1 MTTIDP
7 NATTATTEA
16 AVKAPKVK
24 KEKPVKEPRPQ
35 AEERNGVRRPLDATG
50 IVGRV
55 WAIAEAISEAMK
67 APAPRAAVSEQ
78 AQAEG
83 LNVSTI
89 NTQYAK
95 WRAFHGLTGTIVAA
109 KEPKAPKAPKEPK
122 AKKEKA
128 VAEAPAVV

>member
-1 MTTIDP
+1 MYAIDP
-7 NATTATTEA
+7 NATTPITEV
-16 AVKAPKVK
+16 AVKAPRVK
-24 KEKPVKEPRPQ
+24 KVKEPKPPRVL

-50 IVGRV
+50 LVGRV
-55 WAIAEAISEAMK
+55 WAIAEAISETMK

-83 LNVSTI
+83 LNASTI

-95 WRAFHGLTGTIVAA
+95 WRAFHGLTGTIVAKVA
-109 KEPKAPKAPKEPK
+109 KVHKEAK

-128 VAEAPAVV
+128 VAEAPEVV